1 MQLLSGNLLNILVT
15 NITYLLVQNLSIRG
29 EKLSFVP
36 DDFDASKWEN
46 IEPYVNDLLSRE
58 LTCSSCL
65 EKAISDSSNLAEH
78 ISETGALL
86 YIGMTCDTE
95 NEKKK
100 NEFLHFVENVRPK
113 LSEFSDAL
121 NRRIAEHPSLEDLS
135 ERYTLMIRGIIS
147 DIEIFRTEN
156 IPLGVEQTKLVTKA
170 QGITGAMTVEF
181 EGKERTF
188 PEMKAFLESN
198 DREKREK
205 AWKSMVNRWMDNS
218 EDLSEIF
225 DELIKIRHQIALNAG
240 FDTYTDYMFRAMH
253 RFDYSVEDC
262 LTFHDSIEKVC
273 MPIVKDINEKRRV
286 AFGLE
291 KLSPWDVNEKTGSG
305 PDISG
310 ERPLRPF
317 ESVQDMVTKLSQ
329 LFHNMS
335 EDLGNKFD
343 KLVEMDTL
351 DLETRKGKAPGGYQY
366 YLEKSRVPF
375 IFMNAAGLQG
385 DLETMIHESGHAFHS
400 LYCGHLDLI
409 DERNYPIEFAEVAS
423 MSMEL
428 LTQDEWGIFYENS
441 NEVNRARIS
450 HLEGVVYLLPWI
462 ATIDAFQH
470 WIYANPD
477 HTRDERKEY
486 WLSLREKFGSD
497 MNWNGNEE
505 FRELSWQQQ
514 GHLYGV
520 PFYYVEYGI
529 AQLGALQLWQ
539 THRKDPEKALIDYSN
554 AMELGNTKTLP
565 DLFAAAE
572 LKLGFDEKHLNSLIK
587 EVKIAMSEII

>member
-1 MQLLSGNLLNILVT
+1 M
-15 NITYLLVQNLSIRG
+15 NITYQSAQNLSIKG
-29 EKLSFVP
+29 DNMPFIP
-36 DDFDASKWEN
+36 DNFDASKWEN
-46 IEPYVNDLLSRE
+46 IEPYVNDLINRE
-58 LTCSSCL
+58 LSCSSCL
-65 EKAISDSSNLAEH
+65 ESLISDSSNLGEH

-95 NEKKK
+95 NENKK
-100 NEFLHFVENVRPK
+100 NDFLYFVENIRPK
-113 LSEFSDAL
+113 LSKFSDAL
-121 NRRIAEHPSLEDLS
+121 NRRIAEHPSIGNLP
-135 ERYTLMIRGIIS
+135 ERYDLMKRGIIS
-147 DIEIFRTEN
+147 DIEIFRSEN

-170 QGITGAMTVEF
+170 QGITGRMTVQF
-181 EGKERTF
+181 QGQERTF

-198 DREKREK
+198 DRDEREK
-205 AWKSMVNRWMDNS
+205 AWKSMVNRWMDDS
-218 EDLSEIF
+218 EELSEIY
-225 DELIKIRHQIALNAG
+225 DQLIKIRHQIALNAG
-240 FDTYTDYMFRAMH
+240 FNSYTEYMFKAMH

-273 MPIVKDINEKRRV
+273 MPIIREINQRRRI
-286 AFGLE
+286 AFGLD
-291 KLSPWDVNEKTGSG
+291 KLSPWDVNEKSGSG
-305 PDISG
+305 PDING
-310 ERPLRPF
+310 ESPLKPF
-317 ESVQDMVTKLSQ
+317 KSVQEMITKLSQ

-366 YLEKSRVPF
+366 YLEKSRIPF

-409 DERNYPIEFAEVAS
+409 DERSYPIEFAEVAS

-428 LTQDEWGIFYENS
+428 LTQDEWDIFYQDS
-441 NEVNRARIS
+441 DEVNRARLS

-462 ATIDAFQH
+462 ATIDSFQH
-470 WIYANPD
+470 WIYANPN
-477 HTRDERKEY
+477 HTRDERKEH
-486 WLSLREKFGSD
+486 WLSLREKFGSNMD
-497 MNWNGNEE
+497 WKDNEN

-539 THRKDPEKALIDYSN
+539 THRKNPEKALKDYSN
-554 AMELGNTKTLP
+554 AMKLGNTKTLP

-572 LKLGFDEKHLNSLIK
+572 LELGFDEEHLNSLIT
-587 EVKIAMSEII
+587 EVRVAMSELK

>member
-1 MQLLSGNLLNILVT
+1 MS
-15 NITYLLVQNLSIRG
+15 ITYLLAQNLSIRG
-29 EKLSFVP
+29 DNLSFVP
-36 DDFDASKWEN
+36 DDFDASSWEN
-46 IEPYVNDLLSRE
+46 IEPYVSDLISRK
-58 LTCSSCL
+58 LTCSSCI
-65 EKAISDSSNLAEH
+65 EKLISDSSNLAEH

-100 NEFLHFVENVRPK
+100 NDFLHFVENIRPK
-113 LSEFSDAL
+113 LSEFSDNL
-121 NRRIAEHPSLEDLS
+121 NRRIAEHPSLTDLP
-135 ERYTLMIRGIIS
+135 ERYSLMVRGIIS

-170 QGITGAMTVEF
+170 QGITGAMTVDF

-188 PEMKAFLESN
+188 PEMKVFLESN

-205 AWKSMVNRWMDNS
+205 AWKKMVSRWMRDS
-218 EDLSEIF
+218 EELSEIF
-225 DELIKIRHQIALNAG
+225 DQLIKIRHQIAINAG
-240 FDTYTDYMFRAMH
+240 FDSYTNYMFRAMH

-273 MPIVKDINEKRRV
+273 MPIINEINEKRRM
-286 AFGLE
+286 AFGLD
-291 KLSPWDVNEKTGSG
+291 KLSPWDVNEKSGSG
-305 PDISG
+305 PDING
-310 ERPLRPF
+310 KKPLKPF
-317 ESVQDMVTKLSQ
+317 ESVEEMVSKLSQ

-335 EDLGNKFD
+335 RDLGIKFD

-428 LTQDEWGIFYENS
+428 LTQDEWGIFYEN
-441 NEVNRARIS
+441 NDEVNRAKIS

-470 WIYANPD
+470 WIYANPN
-477 HTRDERKEY
+477 HTRSERIEH
-486 WLSLREKFGSD
+486 WLSLRERFGSD
-497 MNWNGNEE
+497 MDWEGNES

-539 THRKDPEKALIDYSN
+539 THRRNPEKALKDYSN

-572 LKLGFDEKHLNSLIK
+572 LELGFDEKHLGSLIK
-587 EVKIAMSEII
+587 EVNIAMSEMK

>member
-1 MQLLSGNLLNILVT
+1 M
-15 NITYLLVQNLSIRG
+15 
-29 EKLSFVP
+29 SFVP
-36 DDFDASKWEN
+36 DDFDASSWGN
-46 IEPYVNDLLSRE
+46 IEPYVNDLINRE

-65 EKAISDSSNLAEH
+65 EKLISDTSNLAEH

-95 NEKKK
+95 DENKK
-100 NEFLHFVENVRPK
+100 NEFLYFVENIRPK
-113 LSEFSDAL
+113 LSEFSDNL
-121 NRRIAEHPSLEDLS
+121 NRRIASHPAVGNLP
-135 ERYTLMIRGIIS
+135 ERYNLMIRGIIS
-147 DIEIFRTEN
+147 DIEIFRSEN
-156 IPLGVEQTKLVTKA
+156 IALGVEQTKLVTKA

-181 EGKERTF
+181 QGQERTF

-198 DREKREK
+198 SRDEREK
-205 AWKSMVNRWMDNS
+205 AWKTMVNRWMEDS
-218 EDLSEIF
+218 EELSEIY
-225 DELIKIRHQIALNAG
+225 DQLIKIRHQIALNAG
-240 FDTYTDYMFRAMH
+240 FNSYTDYMFKAMH

-273 MPIVKDINEKRRV
+273 MPIVREINERRRI

-291 KLSPWDVNEKTGSG
+291 RLSPWDVNEKSGSG
-305 PDISG
+305 PDING
-310 ERPLRPF
+310 ESPLKPF
-317 ESVQDMVTKLSQ
+317 KSVQEMVTKLSQ
-329 LFHNMS
+329 VFHNMS
-335 EDLGNKFD
+335 NDLGKKFD

-366 YLEKSRVPF
+366 YLEKSRIPF

-428 LTQDEWGIFYENS
+428 LTQDEWGIFYENIDQAS
-441 NEVNRARIS
+441 RARIS

-462 ATIDAFQH
+462 ATIDSFQH
-470 WIYANPD
+470 WIYANPN

-486 WLSLREKFGSD
+486 WLSLRERFGSNMD
-497 MNWNGNEE
+497 WEDNEK

-539 THRKDPEKALIDYSN
+539 THRKSPKKALEDYSR
-554 AMELGNTKTLP
+554 AMKLGNTKTLP

-572 LKLGFDEKHLNSLIK
+572 LKLGFDENHLNSLIN
-587 EVKIAMSEII
+587 EVKIAMSEIK

>member
-1 MQLLSGNLLNILVT
+1 
-15 NITYLLVQNLSIRG
+15 
-29 EKLSFVP
+29 LSFVP

-305 PDISG
+305 PDVNG

>member
-1 MQLLSGNLLNILVT
+1 M
-15 NITYLLVQNLSIRG
+15 
-29 EKLSFVP
+29 SFVP
-36 DDFDASKWEN
+36 SDFDASSWEN
-46 IEPYVNDLLSRE
+46 IEPYVNDLINRE
-58 LTCSSCL
+58 LSCSSCL
-65 EKAISDSSNLAEH
+65 ETLISDTSNLAEH

-95 NEKKK
+95 NENKK
-100 NEFLHFVENVRPK
+100 NEFLYFVENIRPK
-113 LSEFSDAL
+113 LSEFSDNL
-121 NRRIAEHPSLEDLS
+121 NRRIASHPSVGNLP
-135 ERYTLMIRGIIS
+135 ERYDLMIRGIIS
-147 DIEIFRTEN
+147 DIEIFRSEN

-181 EGKERTF
+181 QGQERTF

-198 DREKREK
+198 SRDEREK
-205 AWKSMVNRWMDNS
+205 AWKTMVNRWMEDS
-218 EDLSEIF
+218 EELSEIY
-225 DELIKIRHQIALNAG
+225 DQLIKIRHQIALNAG
-240 FDTYTDYMFRAMH
+240 FNSYTDYMFKAMH
-253 RFDYSVEDC
+253 RFDYTVEDC

-273 MPIVKDINEKRRV
+273 MPIVREINERRRI
-286 AFGLE
+286 AFGLDR
-291 KLSPWDVNEKTGSG
+291 LSPWDVNEKSGSG
-305 PDISG
+305 PDING
-310 ERPLRPF
+310 ESPLKPF
-317 ESVQDMVTKLSQ
+317 KSVQEMVTKLSQ
-329 LFHNMS
+329 VFHNMS
-335 EDLGNKFD
+335 NDLGNKFD

-366 YLEKSRVPF
+366 YLEKSRIPF

-428 LTQDEWGIFYENS
+428 LTQDEWGLFYDNNDQAS
-441 NEVNRARIS
+441 RARIS

-462 ATIDAFQH
+462 ATIDSFQH
-470 WIYANPD
+470 WIYANPN
-477 HTRDERKEY
+477 HTRDERKEH
-486 WLSLREKFGSD
+486 WLSLREKFGSNMD
-497 MNWNGNEE
+497 WKDNEN

-539 THRKDPEKALIDYSN
+539 THRKNPEKALKDYSN
-554 AMELGNTKTLP
+554 AMKLGNTKTLP

-572 LKLGFDEKHLNSLIK
+572 LELGFDEEHLNSLIT
-587 EVKIAMSEII
+587 EVRVAMSELK

>member
-1 MQLLSGNLLNILVT
+1 MI
-15 NITYLLVQNLSIRG
+15 
-29 EKLSFVP
+29 
-36 DDFDASKWEN
+36 A
-46 IEPYVNDLLSRE
+46 
-58 LTCSSCL
+58 
-65 EKAISDSSNLAEH
+65 DSSNLAEH

-100 NEFLHFVENVRPK
+100 NDFLHFVENIRPK
-113 LSEFSDAL
+113 LSEFSDSL
-121 NRRIAEHPSLEDLS
+121 NRRIAEHPELENLP
-135 ERYTLMIRGIIS
+135 ERYNLMIRGIIS

-205 AWKSMVNRWMDNS
+205 AWNSMVNRWMEDS
-218 EDLSEIF
+218 EELSEIF
-225 DELIKIRHQIALNAG
+225 DELVKIRHQIALNAG
-240 FDTYTDYMFRAMH
+240 FSTYTDYMFKAMH

-262 LTFHDSIEKVC
+262 LIFHDSIEKVC
-273 MPIVKDINEKRRV
+273 MPIINDINEKRRI

-291 KLSPWDVNEKTGSG
+291 KLSPWDVNEKSGSG
-305 PDISG
+305 PDINGKS
-310 ERPLRPF
+310 PLKPF
-317 ESVQDMVTKLSQ
+317 DSVQEMVTKLSQ

-335 EDLGNKFD
+335 KDLGNKFD

-441 NEVNRARIS
+441 NEVNRAKMS

-470 WIYANPD
+470 WIYSNPN
-477 HTRDERKEY
+477 HTREERKEY
-486 WLSLREKFGSD
+486 WLSLRDKFGSN
-497 MNWNGNEE
+497 MNWSGNEK

-539 THRKDPEKALIDYSN
+539 THRNNPEKALKDYSN

-572 LKLGFDEKHLNSLIK
+572 LKLGFDEKHLNSLIE
-587 EVKIAMSEII
+587 EVKVAMSEMK

>member
-1 MQLLSGNLLNILVT
+1 M
-15 NITYLLVQNLSIRG
+15 
-29 EKLSFVP
+29 KFVSE
-36 DDFDASKWEN
+36 DFDASEWEN
-46 IEPYVNDLLSRE
+46 IEPYVNDLLERK
-58 LTCSSCL
+58 LTCSKCIETL
-65 EKAISDSSNLAEH
+65 ISDSSNLAEH

-95 NEKKK
+95 NSEKKD
-100 NEFLHFVENVRPK
+100 EFLNFVENVRPK
-113 LSEFSDAL
+113 LSEFSDKL
-121 NRRIAEHPSLEDLS
+121 NRRIIDHSSLENLP
-135 ERYTLMIRGIIS
+135 ERYNLMIRGMKS
-147 DIEIFRTEN
+147 DIEIFRVEN

-188 PEMKAFLESN
+188 PEMRGFLESN
-198 DREKREK
+198 DRTQRKE
-205 AWKSMVNRWMDNS
+205 AWKSMVNRWMKNS
-218 EDLSEIF
+218 EELSEIF
-225 DELIKIRHQIALNAG
+225 DKLIKIRHEIALNAG
-240 FDTYTDYMFRAMH
+240 FKSYTDYMFRAMH

-262 LTFHDSIEKVC
+262 LIFHKSIEEIC
-273 MPIVKDINEKRRV
+273 MPIVKKINSERKSS
-286 AFGLE
+286 FGLN
-291 KLSPWDVNEKTGSG
+291 KLSPWDVNEKSGSG
-305 PDISG
+305 PDIAG
-310 ERPLRPF
+310 KLPLRPF
-317 ESVQDMVTKLSQ
+317 ETVDEMVTKLSQ

-335 EDLGNKFD
+335 NDLGVKFD

-366 YLEKSRVPF
+366 YLEKSRIPF

-400 LYCGHLDLI
+400 LYCGHLELI
-409 DERNYPIEFAEVAS
+409 DERDYPIEFAEVAS

-428 LTQDEWGIFYENS
+428 LTQPGWGIFYE
-441 NEVNRARIS
+441 EQKDADRAKIS
-450 HLEGVVYLLPWI
+450 HLEGVIFLLPWI

-470 WIYANPD
+470 WIYANPE
-477 HTRDERKEY
+477 HTRDERKLQ
-486 WLSLREKFGSD
+486 WISLRERFGSVMD
-497 MNWNGNEE
+497 WEGNED

-514 GHLYGV
+514 GHLFGV

-539 THRKDPEKALIDYSN
+539 THRKNPKKALKDYSN

-572 LKLGFDEKHLNSLIK
+572 LELGFDAEHLNSLIG
-587 EVKIAMSEII
+587 EVEIAMSEIKN

>member
-1 MQLLSGNLLNILVT
+1 M
-15 NITYLLVQNLSIRG
+15 
-29 EKLSFVP
+29 KFVSE
-36 DDFDASKWEN
+36 DFDASAWEN
-46 IEPYVNDLLSRE
+46 IEPYVNDLLERK
-58 LTCSSCL
+58 LTCSKCIETL
-65 EKAISDSSNLAEH
+65 ISDSSNLAEH

-95 NEKKK
+95 NSEKKD
-100 NEFLHFVENVRPK
+100 EFLNFVENVRPK
-113 LSEFSDAL
+113 LSEFSDKL
-121 NRRIAEHPSLEDLS
+121 NRRIIDHSSLEDLP
-135 ERYTLMIRGIIS
+135 ERYNLMIRGIES
-147 DIEIFRTEN
+147 DIEIFRVEN

-188 PEMKAFLESN
+188 PEMRGFLESN
-198 DREKREK
+198 DRTQRKE
-205 AWKSMVNRWMDNS
+205 AWKSMVNRWMENS
-218 EDLSEIF
+218 EELSEIF
-225 DELIKIRHQIALNAG
+225 DKLIKIRHQIALNAD
-240 FDTYTDYMFRAMH
+240 FKSYTDYMFRAMH

-262 LTFHDSIEKVC
+262 LIFHKSIEEIC
-273 MPIVKDINEKRRV
+273 MPIVKKINSERKSS
-286 AFGLE
+286 FGLN
-291 KLSPWDVNEKTGSG
+291 KLSPWDVNEKSGSG
-305 PDISG
+305 PDIAG
-310 ERPLRPF
+310 KLPLRPF
-317 ESVQDMVTKLSQ
+317 ETVDEMVTKLSQ

-335 EDLGNKFD
+335 NDLGAKFD

-366 YLEKSRVPF
+366 YLEKSRIPF

-400 LYCGHLDLI
+400 LYCGHLELI

-428 LTQDEWGIFYENS
+428 LTQPGWSIFYDEQ
-441 NEVNRARIS
+441 EEADRAKIS
-450 HLEGVVYLLPWI
+450 HLEGVIFLLPWI

-470 WIYANPD
+470 WIYANPE
-477 HTRDERKEY
+477 HTREERKLQ
-486 WLSLREKFGSD
+486 WISLRERFGSVMD
-497 MNWNGNEE
+497 WEGNED

-514 GHLYGV
+514 GHLFGV

-539 THRKDPEKALIDYSN
+539 THRKNPKKALKDYSN

-572 LKLGFDEKHLNSLIK
+572 LELGFDAEHLNSLIG
-587 EVKIAMSEII
+587 EVEIAMSEIKN

>member
-1 MQLLSGNLLNILVT
+1 M
-15 NITYLLVQNLSIRG
+15 
-29 EKLSFVP
+29 SFVP

-65 EKAISDSSNLAEH
+65 EEAISDSSNLAEH

-188 PEMKAFLESN
+188 PEMKAFLEAN

-205 AWKSMVNRWMDNS
+205 AWKSMVNRWMDDS
-218 EDLSEIF
+218 EELSKIF

-310 ERPLRPF
+310 KTPLRPF
-317 ESVQDMVTKLSQ
+317 ESVQEMVTKLSQ

-470 WIYANPD
+470 WIYANPN

-486 WLSLREKFGSD
+486 WLSLRERFGSD

-539 THRKDPEKALIDYSN
+539 THRKDPEKALVDYSN

-572 LKLGFDEKHLNSLIK
+572 LKLGFDEKHLNSLIQ
-587 EVKIAMSEII
+587 EVKIAMSEMR